1 MQKIAVEEAF
11 VTSAIVDG
19 WQKILEDG
27 APGEAGL
34 AYHLGRIISAKE
46 GWGYE
51 VNSRLQNLGERR
63 LREMDEAGIDIQVI
77 ELTAPGVQV
86 FDADTGCAMAE
97 EANDILIA
105 AVNKHPERFAGLAA
119 LAPQA
124 PQRAAKELE
133 RAMGLGLKGV
143 IVNSHTKGE
152 YLDAVSYRPI
162 LEAAESLNAP
172 IYIHPR
178 GAPPAMLGPFGER
191 HLEAAIWGFQ
201 SDTALHALRLIVT
214 GVFDEFPKLK
224 IVLGHCGEG
233 LPFWLD
239 RIDRSFAR
247 SRRATEIHPQWR
259 CKRLPSEYFLENF
272 WNTSSGHNWGPA
284 VRCTEEVVGEDRLMF
299 AADYPYEDNKQQVDQ
314 AAKIN
319 VVNPNK
325 FYELNARALFNL
337 N

>member
-1 MQKIAVEEAF
+1 MSDRPITFEVLNAY
-11 VTSAIVDG
+11 VDG
-19 WQKILEDG
+19 ELDASAMADVAHAVSEDSD
-27 APGEAGL
+27 L
-34 AYHLGRIISAKE
+34 ARQVAAI
-46 GWGYE
+46 
-51 VNSRLQNLGERR
+51 SRLHSVL
-63 LREMDEAGIDIQVI
+63 
-77 ELTAPGVQV
+77 
-86 FDADTGCAMAE
+86 
-97 EANDILIA
+97 
-105 AVNKHPERFAGLAA
+105 
-119 LAPQA
+119 
-124 PQRAAKELE
+124 
-133 RAMGLGLKGV
+133 
-143 IVNSHTKGE
+143 
-152 YLDAVSYRPI
+152 
-162 LEAAESLNAP
+162 AESLDAP

-319 VVNPNK
+319 VVTHT
-325 FYELNARALFNL
+325 
-337 N
+337 